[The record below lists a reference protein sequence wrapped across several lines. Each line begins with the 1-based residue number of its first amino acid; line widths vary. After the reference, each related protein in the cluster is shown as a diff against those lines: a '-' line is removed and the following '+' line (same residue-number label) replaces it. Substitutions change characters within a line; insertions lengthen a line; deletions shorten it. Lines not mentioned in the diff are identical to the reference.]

1 MKRKN
6 FYCILSVVSTINGI
20 RDMKVYNITSTNFGT
35 GVCVRAAKNRKN
47 KYLYNQILAM
57 TNEYKIPA
65 NFLTDKI
72 QLPSVTNQILNDLK
86 KLEIKY

>member
-1 MKRKN
+1 
-6 FYCILSVVSTINGI
+6 
-20 RDMKVYNITSTNFGT
+20 MKVNNITSTNFGS
-35 GVCVRAAKNRKN
+35 GICISAAKNRNN

-57 TNEYKIPA
+57 TKEYKIPA

-86 KLEIKY
+86 KLEINYQQI